1 MAEIKAGPF
10 DVVVIGSGPG
20 GYVAAIRA
28 GQLGLRTAI
37 VEKDDKLG
45 GTCLWRGC
53 IPTKVLLHNAY
64 LYEQI
69 LDAKKLGIEVE
80 GVKLNFA
87 QLMKSKDDILRRQG
101 NGVAYL
107 MKKNKVQV
115 FTGYGKI
122 RKAGLVEV
130 SGADKAVTLL
140 ETKAIII
147 ATGSEARAFPGME
160 PDGKGIITNIE
171 ALALE
176 AVPKSMVIIGAG
188 AVGIEFASIYRSF
201 GSEVA
206 VVEMLPQVLPIEDE
220 EIAKELE
227 KILKK
232 RGIKIHTGS
241 KTESIKA
248 VKGGYEVKLSGAS
261 SETLTA
267 EKVLVAVGR
276 KPNVENLGLENTKV
290 KVEKGFI
297 QVDGVMQTAEP
308 GIYAIGDV
316 VPTPL
321 LAHVASAEGILA
333 ADHIKGV
340 ETHPINYDRI
350 PNVTYCDPQVA
361 SIGLTEKKAKALGRE
376 LKIGKFPFGPIG
388 KARIEHEEDGFVK
401 IIADAKYGEILG
413 IHVLHAKA
421 GELIPEAVAIVNGE
435 MTADTL
441 LHTIHPHPT
450 LSEAISEAAHSIYGL
465 PIHM

>member
-1 MAEIKAGPF
+1 MTEAKQGPF
-10 DVVVIGSGPG
+10 DVVIIGSGPG
-20 GYVAAIRA
+20 GYVAAIRE
-28 GQLGLRTAI
+28 GQLGLRAAI

-69 LDAKKLGIEVE
+69 LDSKKLGIEVE
-80 GVKLNFA
+80 GVKLNFP

-122 RKAGLVEV
+122 RKPGLVEV
-130 SGADKAVTLL
+130 AGADKAVTLL
-140 ETKAIII
+140 ETRAVII
-147 ATGSEARAFPGME
+147 ATGSEAKAFPGME

-171 ALALE
+171 ALTLD
-176 AVPKSMVIIGAG
+176 AVPKSMVIIGGG

-206 VVEMLPQVLPIEDE
+206 VVEMLPQILPLEDE
-220 EIAKELE
+220 EISKELE

-241 KTESIKA
+241 KTEAIKA
-248 VKGGYEVKLSGAS
+248 AKGGYEVKLGGAS

-276 KPNVENLGLENTKV
+276 KPNVENLGLENTNV

-297 QVDGVMQTAEP
+297 QVGVDMQTAEP
-308 GIYAIGDV
+308 GIFAIGDV

-333 ADHIKGV
+333 ADRIKGL
-340 ETHPINYDRI
+340 ETHPINYNRI

-361 SIGLTEKKAKALGRE
+361 SVGLTEKKARE
-376 LKIGKFPFGPIG
+376 KGHDLKIGKFPFAPVG

-401 IIADAKYGEILG
+401 IIADSKYGEILG
-413 IHVLHAKA
+413 VHILHAKA
-421 GELIPEAVAIVNGE
+421 GEMIPEAVAILNGE
-435 MTADTL
+435 MTAEAL
-441 LHTIHPHPT
+441 SHTIHPHPT
-450 LSEAISEAAHSIYGL
+450 LSEAIMEAAHAIYGQ

>member
-1 MAEIKAGPF
+1 MAETKAGPF

-28 GQLGLRTAI
+28 GQLGLKTAL

-69 LDAKKLGIEVE
+69 LDAKKLGIDVE
-80 GVKLNFA
+80 GVKLNFP

-101 NGVAYL
+101 NGVTYL
-107 MKKNKVQV
+107 MKKNKIQV
-115 FTGYGKI
+115 FTGYGSI
-122 RKAGLVEV
+122 RRAGEVEV
-130 SGADKAVTLL
+130 KGADKSVTLL
-140 ETKAIII
+140 ETKNIII
-147 ATGSEARAFPGME
+147 ATGSEAKAFPGME
-160 PDGKGIITNIE
+160 PDGKGIITNVE
-171 ALALE
+171 ALSLTE
-176 AVPKSMVIIGAG
+176 LPKSLVIIGAG
-188 AVGIEFASIYRSF
+188 AVGIEFASVYRSF

-206 VVEMLPQVLPIEDE
+206 VVEMMNQILPIEDE
-220 EIAKELE
+220 EAAKELE

-248 VKGGYEVKLSGAS
+248 VKGGYEVKITGAS
-261 SETLTA
+261 NETLTA

-276 KPNVENLGLENTKV
+276 KPNVEKLGLENTKV

-297 QVDGVMQTAEP
+297 QVDGTMRTAEP
-308 GIYAIGDV
+308 GVYAIGDV

-321 LAHVASAEGILA
+321 LAHVASAEGIVA
-333 ADHIKGV
+333 ADHIKGGDV
-340 ETHPINYDRI
+340 HPVNYDRI
-350 PNVTYCDPQVA
+350 PSVTYCDPQVA
-361 SIGLTEKKAKALGRE
+361 SIGLTEKKARE
-376 LKIGKFPFGPIG
+376 KGHEVKIGKFPFAPNG

-401 IIADAKYGEILG
+401 IVADAKYGEILG
-413 IHVLHAKA
+413 VHILHAKA
-421 GELIPEAVAIVNGE
+421 GEMIPEGVAILNGE
-435 MTADTL
+435 IPAETL
-441 LHTIHPHPT
+441 AHMIHPHPT
-450 LSEAISEAAHSIYGL
+450 LSEAIGEAAHAIYGL
-465 PIHM
+465 PVHM